1 MTGSDLILTT
11 ALTVLGAV
19 IGLLV
24 RWRLTT
30 LAYRR
35 DEESAQPAPGTR
47 WWVPL
52 AVAAASGLLACRF
65 GVDRWPLL
73 LPTLPLAWFGPW
85 LSAIDLDVRRLPNRL
100 LAAHAGFVAAGV
112 GAAAFITNGPIIAIQ
127 AALGGAVGFAVF
139 WILDR
144 LRPGGF
150 GWGDGKYV
158 PIIGAAT
165 AAVSL
170 TIEWW
175 AFLIACAA
183 AIIATPFRRRRTAFP
198 FGPWLAIGALAAI
211 ALFG

>member
-1 MTGSDLILTT
+1 MTRDDLILTA
-11 ALTVLGAV
+11 ALTLVGAV
-19 IGLLV
+19 IGLAI
-24 RWRLTT
+24 RWLAATLT
-30 LAYRR
+30 YRR
-35 DEESAQPAPGTR
+35 DDEVNQLHPGPR
-47 WWVPL
+47 WWIPV

-65 GVDRWPLL
+65 GVIRWPLL

-100 LAAHAGFVAAGV
+100 LAAHGALVAVGV
-112 GAAAFITNGPIIAIQ
+112 GAAALITGDLNIAIQ
-127 AALGGAVGFAVF
+127 AAIGGLVAFVVF

-144 LRPGGF
+144 ARPGGF
-150 GWGDGKYV
+150 GWGDGKYI

-170 TIEWW
+170 SVAWW
-175 AFLIACAA
+175 AFLIACVAA
-183 AIIATPFRRRRTAFP
+183 VVATPFRRRRTAFP